1 MFTFYIQRRVFL
13 KQQTPTLTG
22 LNCMKKQF
30 KVLLLTLQKDQFIF
44 FVQCV
49 VVSWYNSF
57 ENRRDKF
64 LVYVAARLSSTALM
78 GAT

>member
-1 MFTFYIQRRVFL
+1 
-13 KQQTPTLTG
+13 
-22 LNCMKKQF
+22 MKKQF

-49 VVSWYNSF
+49 IVSWYNSF